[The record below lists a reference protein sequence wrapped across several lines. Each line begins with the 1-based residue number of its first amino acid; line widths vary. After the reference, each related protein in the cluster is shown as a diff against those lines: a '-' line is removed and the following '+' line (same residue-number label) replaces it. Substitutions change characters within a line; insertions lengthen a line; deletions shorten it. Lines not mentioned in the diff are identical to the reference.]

1 MAGRFGAYANGDVTW
16 PLYQQN
22 NGQYLNYV
30 PDLQI
35 KNSIRDFCVHSSES
49 GIGSGLCPNFYLSD
63 NPGLVYATYTTG
75 SYDDTWDFT
84 PITVSNWQINPA
96 L

>member
-1 MAGRFGAYANGDVTW
+1 MAGRFGAYANSDVIR

-22 NGQYLNYV
+22 SGQYLNYI

-35 KNSIRDFCVHSSES
+35 KNNIRDFILI
-49 GIGSGLCPNFYLSD
+49 GDGSGLCPNFYLSD
-63 NPGLVYATYTTG
+63 NPGLVYTTYTTS
-75 SYDDTWDFT
+75 SYDDAWDFT